1 MYTTSYSHYDILEI
15 SENASI
21 EEIKQKFQ
29 KLLLHH
35 HPDKFQQ
42 FQQFQQKSLLKA
54 TTNNK
59 SDEISNVT
67 NSKVNDDK
75 INKILEAWHVLRDPE
90 SRKIYDNNLR
100 AEKIKQDGI
109 FNAEVD
115 LDDMEYNEDMKS
127 YSVSCRCDGLYIIS
141 EDDLDQGASIIGC
154 MNCSLKIKILYEI
167 IE

>member
-1 MYTTSYSHYDILEI
+1 MYTTYSYYDILEI

-42 FQQFQQKSLLKA
+42 FQQKSLLKP

-67 NSKVNDDK
+67 NSNKIKVNDDK

-100 AEKIKQDGI
+100 
-109 FNAEVD
+109 EVD

-127 YSVSCRCDGLYIIS
+127 YSISCRCNGLYIIS
-141 EDDLDQGASIIGC
+141 EDDLDQGA
-154 MNCSLKIKILYEI
+154 
-167 IE
+167 